1 MVRAFTS
8 HCGQFCKIERVTLFT
23 HFGLKKHH
31 ISLSKIVHLCTI
43 ATVAVHI
50 CTATVAF
57 AFIILQFFLSP
68 SPHSLISASHSHLSL
83 FYLRSLSP
91 ASPTQSV
98 QPRRSAS
105 PISFSVSHLC
115 FFISGHLVQ
124 SHRHDQSSLTD
135 SDQSSLT
142 DQPH

>member
-105 PISFSVSHLC
+105 
-115 FFISGHLVQ
+115 Q
-124 SHRHDQSSLTD
+124 SHISIFLSLVPQSNLIDMISLA
-135 SDQSSLT
+135 SSISLT
-142 DQPH
+142 DQPCQSIQPHQ